1 MTAFTRWIWHKTY
14 QAFSCFPSRLYF
26 DPECDGLSSV
36 LWYLQISFESPMSIT
51 ETTAFNRMMWHIIYQ
66 TCSCFPSRDC
76 IKSQNAMVLV
86 QTYVISRSH
95 LNHRPPNVNITRHRS
110 CSKSHEYLDQAWRDS
125 VPGKRCCQY
134 IGLNWTPL
142 TRKPTSSWSGQDS
155 RASKM
160 KSLSRSEFGA
170 ELKSMGTAERP
181 CSNSLQSQI
190 MPRAGSRNW
199 SCPMTRVSCFST
211 ASPKPNI
218 LSALRA
224 LRRWRGE
231 EPSATVKSSMCSAAA
246 PSYSGSDAGW
256 YWSMFKRCMGWLPN
270 MNMIIEIAIPDQMVL
285 IIRGHYFLG
294 VKNLL
299 RSIHVVDTLGFRVG

>member
-51 ETTAFNRMMWHIIYQ
+51 ETTAFKWMMWHIIYQ

-134 IGLNWTPL
+134 LGLNWTPL

-231 EPSATVKSSMCSAAA
+231 EPSATVKSSMCSAKLLR
-246 PSYSGSDAGW
+246 
-256 YWSMFKRCMGWLPN
+256 KRCRL
-270 MNMIIEIAIPDQMVL
+270 VL
-285 IIRGHYFLG
+285 ID
-294 VKNLL
+294 V
-299 RSIHVVDTLGFRVG
+299 

>member
-51 ETTAFNRMMWHIIYQ
+51 ETTAFKWMMWHIIYQ

-86 QTYVISRSH
+86 QTYGISRSH

-125 VPGKRCCQY
+125 VP
-134 IGLNWTPL
+134 
-142 TRKPTSSWSGQDS
+142 
-155 RASKM
+155 
-160 KSLSRSEFGA
+160 
-170 ELKSMGTAERP
+170 
-181 CSNSLQSQI
+181 
-190 MPRAGSRNW
+190 
-199 SCPMTRVSCFST
+199 
-211 ASPKPNI
+211 
-218 LSALRA
+218 
-224 LRRWRGE
+224 
-231 EPSATVKSSMCSAAA
+231 AA
-246 PSYSGSDAGW
+246 PSYSGSDAGR
-256 YWSMFKRCMGWLPN
+256 YWSMFKRCMGSMGWLPN

-285 IIRGHYFLG
+285 MIRGHSFLR